1 MNSNRVFTN
10 QSNSNTLDSQARCG
24 DRQNIQGLMARSTD
38 CSCVG
43 GSCCVGGG
51 SDSCLQSM
59 RCVLTTIEDIVR
71 SMPSNFS
78 IGVEIIT
85 TDGTVNTVVFSS
97 NNGIVRINGTTL
109 IAGDLVISICAI
121 AKIRVLTG
129 GLVGSTFE
137 ARLLAALGCLA
148 NRCCGCGDACT
159 QDMENY
165 LRCHEGRIAAVSFEG
180 GLEIIHNILAPIGIN
195 YTNVIDGVALSTT
208 STTALSGASLG
219 VDTTPVVN
227 AVIPA
232 NTTVVSSIASGVSS
246 VVTGIT
252 SAPIAVSA
260 PITSIPTTV
269 VTGVTTTPVT
279 GLAQNLTTTA
289 ATVVNAIATGT
300 TTVLTG
306 LGTPSTV
313 AGVLAGLTGV
323 SSVAPEAVLIPF
335 FTSGAAGPLT
345 VTVDGVT
352 YPVMSGGEPVVYGG
366 TLTAFV
372 FPNNASFLGGVTGT
386 PTLSTITQQGTPT
399 TATVVSS
406 VVPETTSVVASVSA
420 GSASGQFVSAVT
432 TGTVGSVPTPTAVT
446 AVGSVAA
453 TTEAI
458 STLGAVNTIPASSL
472 FATAYTDVVDEV
484 ALFTNTTSALASAA
498 LSTSTQS
505 VVGSISTTLIDVA
518 VPVRE
523 DIDGSVSSVGCGI
536 MAVENND
543 GDVSVYSICDINSV
557 ESDRRFP
564 PCR

>member
-1 MNSNRVFTN
+1 
-10 QSNSNTLDSQARCG
+10 
-24 DRQNIQGLMARSTD
+24 MARSAD

-43 GSCCVGGG
+43 GSCGMGGG
-51 SDSCLQSM
+51 SDPCLQSM
-59 RCVLTTIEDIVR
+59 RCVLTTIEEIVR
-71 SMPSNFS
+71 SMPSGFN
-78 IGVEIIT
+78 IGVEITT
-85 TDGTVNTVVFSS
+85 TDGNVNTVVFSS
-97 NNGIVRINGTTL
+97 NNCAVRVNGTTL

-137 ARLLAALGCLA
+137 AQLLAALGCLA
-148 NRCCGCGDACT
+148 NRCCPSGCGCGDACA

-165 LRCHEGRIAAVSFEG
+165 LRCHEDSIAAVSFEG
-180 GLEIIHNILAPIGIN
+180 GFEIIRNILAPVGIN
-195 YTNVIDGVALSTT
+195 YVNVVGGAALSTT

-219 VDTTPVVN
+219 IGTTPVVS

-232 NTTVVSSIASGVSS
+232 STTVVSSIAGEVSS

-252 SAPIAVSA
+252 STPIAVSA
-260 PITSIPTTV
+260 PISSVPTTV

-279 GLAQNLTTTA
+279 GLAQNLTATA
-289 ATVVNAIATGT
+289 ATVVDAIATGT

-313 AGVLAGLTGV
+313 AGVLTGLTGI

-345 VTVDGVT
+345 VTIDGVT
-352 YPVMSGGEPVVYGG
+352 YPVMSGGEPVIYGG

-386 PTLSTITQQGTPT
+386 PTLISITQQGTPT

-432 TGTVGSVPTPTAVT
+432 TGTVGSVPTPATVT

-453 TTEAI
+453 TTGVI

-472 FATAYTDVVDEV
+472 FATAVTDVIDEV
-484 ALFTNTTSALASAA
+484 SLFTNTTSALASAA
-498 LSTSTQS
+498 LSTSTQT
-505 VVGSISTTLIDVA
+505 VVGSISTTPIDVA
-518 VPVRE
+518 TPVRE
-523 DIDGSVSSVGCGI
+523 YIDGSVSSVGCGI

-543 GDVSVYSICDINSV
+543 GDVSVYSVCDINSV
-557 ESDRRFP
+557 ESDRYLP